1 VEVLVPCGARPDQL
15 RKRPH
20 IKRKKLRSRRPL
32 SDWAARLVAFVLLS
46 PLLAPAPAIA
56 RGPAPA
62 LSWVRGEGAESCI
75 TSVELAKKVES
86 VLGGPVFVSASE
98 AELVIEGYVNP
109 KKGGGFEARLMVID
123 ASGRWLGSRDLSIGL
138 LDCSALDEA
147 LALVIAVTINPESGL
162 AGGSILSPEMAAT
175 LDGLF
180 SRDAAE
186 VAASEQAAEA
196 SDANAIPSSASTR
209 TAPKRERMGL
219 ESAAESGDI
228 APNPYH
234 GSRAVETISSWYL
247 SAAAALGAGLQPG
260 IAPGFSVEV
269 AYESNRVL
277 RLGLRGS
284 LSVPTE
290 ENTGTD
296 LSRNASFKVLALTP
310 LICPVSSSLGPHTI
324 SGCAGLMIGAIQ
336 ARPSGFSVKNRKTS
350 ELILNPTFDFRLK
363 WNVSEYISPR
373 LGVAAILPLIQHAF
387 NYRNTEGVTSELFR
401 IRQIALG
408 AELAVEVKY

>member
-1 VEVLVPCGARPDQL
+1 MSG
-15 RKRPH
+15 
-20 IKRKKLRSRRPL
+20 
-32 SDWAARLVAFVLLS
+32 WAGRLGAFVLLWR
-46 PLLAPAPAIA
+46 LVAPASVYA

-62 LSWVRGEGAESCI
+62 LSWVRGVGAESCI

-109 KKGGGFEARLMVID
+109 KKGGGFDARLMVID
-123 ASGRWLGSRDLSIGL
+123 GSGRWLGSRDLSIGL

-196 SDANAIPSSASTR
+196 SEATASTAATR
-209 TAPKRERMGL
+209 TAPKPERMAL
-219 ESAAESGDI
+219 EPAADGNDV

-234 GSRAVETISSWYL
+234 GSRVVETVSAFYL
-247 SAAAALGAGLQPG
+247 NAAAALGVGLQPG

-269 AYESNRVL
+269 AYESNRLL

-290 ENTGTD
+290 ENAGTD
-296 LSRNASFKVLALTP
+296 ASRNARFNVLSLTP
-310 LICPVSSSLGPHTI
+310 LLCPFSSSLGPHTI
-324 SGCAGLMIGAIQ
+324 SGCAGLQVGAIQ
-336 ARPSGFSVKNRKTS
+336 VRPSGFSVKTKTS
-350 ELILNPTFDFRLK
+350 ELILNPTFEFRLK
-363 WNVSEYISPR
+363 WKVHEYISPR
-373 LGVAAILPLIQHAF
+373 LGVAAIVPLIQHAF
-387 NYRNTEGVTSELFR
+387 SYRNKEGVTSELFR
-401 IRQIALG
+401 MGQIALG
-408 AELAVEVKY
+408 AELGVEVKY